1 MNQHRVFKISTI
13 VRSKKSLWKDVF
25 CLILLLMYTS
35 PTLAVQTETLPETIS
50 TASVR
55 YGQISGLEQRFTEDN
70 SLVRL
75 TDYKSIEFDAE
86 TLARFNPEAATLI
99 ETLNRFGLYNAGD
112 LFNLGTL
119 EFETTPTIQY
129 MAPLYARGLTKN
141 WTLAVGIPIV
151 NYKNDVNIQQSFSN
165 IAYYD
170 QFRGLDPALD
180 AALDTDLGAA
190 TQNTLIQ
197 KGYKPIVDR
206 DESFVADL
214 QMVSIWK
221 FYEGATNK
229 SLHQLTLNLPTGPKY
244 DTDDLLALNAFGKT
258 YIENSVAFSQT
269 VNTYLSL
276 NPYTNFRYYLPEKL
290 EIRVPENDSDVLPD
304 ESSKENLTK
313 YEGYQY
319 EIGGQ
324 ANLAINDDLNFGV
337 DYRIGQKV
345 QDSFSKADRGN
356 SQVLATNTDSNW
368 HKVGFEMSYSTVKS
382 YLSKKSLIPMNLS
395 FLAYDTISG
404 KNVER
409 RIGQELSI
417 ALFF

>member
-13 VRSKKSLWKDVF
+13 VRSEKSRWKDVF
-25 CLILLLMYTS
+25 CLILLLIYTG

-129 MAPLYARGLTKN
+129 IAPLYAHGMTKN
-141 WTLAVGIPIV
+141 WTIAVGIPIV
-151 NYKNDVNIQQSFSN
+151 NYKNNVNIQQSFSN

-197 KGYKPIVDR
+197 KGYKPIIDR

-214 QMVSIWK
+214 QMVSVWK

-244 DTDDLLALNAFGKT
+244 NTDDLLALNAFGKT

-290 EIRVPENDSDVLPD
+290 EIRVPKNDSDVLPD

-324 ANLAINDDLNFGV
+324 ANLAINDDLSFGA

-368 HKVGFEMSYSTVKS
+368 HKVGFEINYSTVKS

>member
-13 VRSKKSLWKDVF
+13 VRSEKSRWKDVF
-25 CLILLLMYTS
+25 CLILLLIYTG

-86 TLARFNPEAATLI
+86 TLAKFNPEAATLI

-129 MAPLYARGLTKN
+129 IAPLYARGMTKN
-141 WTLAVGIPIV
+141 WTIAVGIPIV

-197 KGYKPIVDR
+197 KGYKPIIDR

-214 QMVSIWK
+214 QMVSVWK

-290 EIRVPENDSDVLPD
+290 EIRVPKNDSDVLPD

-324 ANLAINDDLNFGV
+324 ANLAINDDLSFGA

-368 HKVGFEMSYSTVKS
+368 HKVGFEINYSTVKS

>member
-1 MNQHRVFKISTI
+1 MNQHHVFKNSTTAWP
-13 VRSKKSLWKDVF
+13 KSRLLKDIF
-25 CLILLLMYTS
+25 CLVFLFMYTS
-35 PTLAVQTETLPETIS
+35 HGLAAQTETLPESIS

-55 YGQISGLEQRFTEDN
+55 YGQITGLEQRFTEDK

-86 TLARFNPEAATLI
+86 TLAKFNPEAATLI

-119 EFETTPTIQY
+119 EFETKPTIQFV
-129 MAPLYARGLTKN
+129 APVYARGITKN
-141 WTLAVGIPIV
+141 WTLGIGIPVI

-165 IAYYD
+165 IAYYN
-170 QFRGLDPALD
+170 QFRGLSPELD

-197 KGYKPIVDR
+197 KGYEPITDR
-206 DESFVADL
+206 DESFLGDI
-214 QMVSIWK
+214 QMVSLWK
-221 FYEGATNK
+221 FYEGVTNK
-229 SLHQLTLNLPTGPKY
+229 SVHQMTLNLPTGPKY
-244 DTDDLLALNAFGKT
+244 DTDDLLALNAFGRT
-258 YIENSVAFSQT
+258 YLENSVTFSQT

-276 NPYTNFRYYLPEKL
+276 NPYTNFRYYLPEKVD
-290 EIRVPENDSDVLPD
+290 IRVPKNNSDVLPD
-304 ESSKENLTK
+304 ESSKEKLTK

-324 ANLAINDDLNFGV
+324 VNLAVNDDLSFGF
-337 DYRIGQKV
+337 DYRIGQKTKDTFD
-345 QDSFSKADRGN
+345 QSNKGD
-356 SQVLATNTDSNW
+356 SQVLETNTESDW
-368 HKVGFEMSYSTVKS
+368 HKVGFELNYSTVKS
-382 YLSKKSLIPMNLS
+382 YLSKKSFIPMNLS

-404 KNVER
+404 RNVER
-409 RIGQELSI
+409 RIGQELSV

>member
-1 MNQHRVFKISTI
+1 MNQHRVFKVSTI
-13 VRSKKSLWKDVF
+13 TRSEKSLWKDVF
-25 CLILLLMYTS
+25 CLILLLIYTS
-35 PTLAVQTETLPETIS
+35 PTLAVQTETMPESIS
-50 TASVR
+50 TASIK

-119 EFETTPTIQY
+119 EFETKPTIQY
-129 MAPLYARGLTKN
+129 IAPLYARGMTKD
-141 WTLAVGIPIV
+141 WTIAVGIPII

-165 IAYYD
+165 IAYYN

-276 NPYTNFRYYLPEKL
+276 NPYTNFRYYLPEKV

-324 ANLAINDDLNFGV
+324 ASLAINDDLSFGA

-356 SQVLATNTDSNW
+356 SQVLATNTESNW
-368 HKVGFEMSYSTVKS
+368 HKVGFEVSYSTVKS